1 MFKCNCIKN
10 ILLLDSVCF
19 IYLKCFIYIF
29 YIKNVI
35 KMEKK
40 NLVMLIEV
48 YWNIFK

>member
-35 KMEKK
+35 EMEKK
-40 NLVMLIEV
+40 LVMLIEV

>member
-40 NLVMLIEV
+40 LVMLIEV

>member
-40 NLVMLIEV
+40 LVMLIEV
-48 YWNIFK
+48 YWSIFK

>member
-40 NLVMLIEV
+40 FSYV
-48 YWNIFK
+48 YWGLLKYF

>member
-40 NLVMLIEV
+40 LVMLIEV
-48 YWNIFK
+48 Y